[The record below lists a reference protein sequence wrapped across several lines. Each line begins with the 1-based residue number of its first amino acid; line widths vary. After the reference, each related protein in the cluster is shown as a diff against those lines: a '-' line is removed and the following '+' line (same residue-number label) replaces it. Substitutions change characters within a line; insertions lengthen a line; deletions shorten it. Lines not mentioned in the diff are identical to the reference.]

1 MIYYAMYVLS
11 TIYHIL
17 YTTLRMLNKMYN
29 YAYYMSCVYY
39 IYTSAG
45 QKFMLIL
52 AVWESCGY
60 CRDEATAAQAMRQVY
75 VKSHGVISRFCGVV
89 CFPTWSRFPDSAE

>member
-1 MIYYAMYVLS
+1 MKYQSPDDVKFKS
-11 TIYHIL
+11 HRKSRRSPT
-17 YTTLRMLNKMYN
+17 NWN
-29 YAYYMSCVYY
+29 AYP
-39 IYTSAG
+39 SAG

-89 CFPTWSRFPDSAE
+89 CFPTWSKFPDSAE